1 MRHQHKRKM
10 NTLSD
15 IKAIAFDADD
25 TLWDNETYFLEV
37 ERGMCDI
44 LSPYGDSQTVS
55 DSLFK
60 VEMANMEDYGYGAM
74 AFTLSL
80 VENAI
85 KVSHGAIPAADIA
98 RIMELGRS
106 LLRLEGT
113 PLEGVEDTLRQL
125 KATGLY
131 KLVVFTKG
139 ELLTQENKLKRSGLQ
154 RYFDDVVIVSDKQEQ
169 QYANLCRQLGV
180 EPEEF
185 LMVGNSLKSDV
196 LPALNIGAWAVHIPY
211 EVMWQHEVIDDFEH
225 TRMFQLTQFAELVD
239 LLEVGK

>member
-1 MRHQHKRKM
+1 MLKDSTPECP
-10 NTLSD
+10 NLSG
-15 IKAIAFDADD
+15 IKAVAFDADD

-37 ERGMCDI
+37 ERAMCDI

-80 VENAI
+80 VENAV
-85 KVSHGAIPAADIA
+85 KVSNGAIPAADIA
-98 RIMELGRS
+98 RIIELGRT
-106 LLRLEGT
+106 LLRLKAT
-113 PLEGVEDTLRQL
+113 PLEGVEETLRQL
-125 KATGLY
+125 KASGRY

-154 RYFDDVVIVSDKQEQ
+154 KYFDDVVIVSDKQEQ
-169 QYANLCRQLGV
+169 QYTDLCKQLCIQPA
-180 EPEEF
+180 EL

-239 LLEVGK
+239 LLKVGK